1 MKYSILTA
9 VFIFV
14 AITAAAHQ
22 PEISGTVIDQQTGE
36 PLVGATVKHIESGLE
51 VITDFDGNFTIPE
64 TSNGT
69 HQLSI
74 SYVSYHEAKLNRV
87 VVKDGEERIL
97 TIKMRRTQNNS
108 TAQPAFTMQTA
119 SNTLS

>member
-1 MKYSILTA
+1 MKFSFLIAAFILIA
-9 VFIFV
+9 VSV
-14 AITAAAHQ
+14 EAQQTEIT
-22 PEISGTVIDQQTGE
+22 GTVIDQQTGE
-36 PLVGATVKHIESGLE
+36 PLVGATVKHIDTGLE
-51 VITDFDGNFTIPE
+51 VITDFDGNFSIPQA
-64 TSNGT
+64 SDGT

-87 VVKDGEERIL
+87 VVKDGEERVL

-108 TAQPAFTMQTA
+108 TAQPALTMQTT